1 MKMKLLAAFALALLS
16 FGATAQPD
24 ANASRTIFLS
34 TPGDQV
40 DSSVAY
46 HPSFNLYYAAH
57 MGNPLHAG
65 FVYNSAGSIVQREEP
80 LNIDV
85 RSLYYNPNTGLI
97 ESVSYDAVSGGGAGK
112 GLFDAQ
118 IDGSG
123 FFNGGTATLLVSM
136 PGNDGSQTIPA
147 YDVTRDRFYSRDTSN
162 SVSIVSRTNGAS
174 LGTITLDFAG
184 AGVGS
189 ASAYVIAHVPSEDW
203 LVILDYANNTAV
215 VFDIVGN
222 YIGTSALDTDVP
234 TTFAMGYANNQ
245 LFVGVYTSSRRGYQ
259 GYNIGASL
267 FYTDGDGD
275 GVLDE
280 TDNCPSDA
288 NADQLNTD
296 GDSEGNACDVDDDGD
311 GWADV
316 DDNCSLAANP
326 QQEDGDGDSVGDA
339 CDNCLLTINPGQ
351 EDSNNDGVGD
361 ICPIIGC

>member
-1 MKMKLLAAFALALLS
+1 MKLLAAFALALLS
-16 FGATAQPD
+16 FGTLAQPV

-34 TPGDQV
+34 TPGDRV

-46 HPSFNLYYAAH
+46 HPGFNLYYAAH

-65 FVYNSAGSIVQREEP
+65 FVYNSAGSIVHREEP
-80 LNIDV
+80 LNIEV
-85 RSLYYNPNTGLI
+85 RSLNYNPNTGLI
-97 ESVSYDAVSGGGAGK
+97 ESVSYDAVSGGGAEK

-123 FFNGGTATLLVSM
+123 FFNGGSATLLASM

-174 LGTITLDFAG
+174 LGTITLDFAS

-222 YIGTSALDTDVP
+222 YIGTSALDTNVP
-234 TTFAMGYANNQ
+234 TAFAMGYANDQ
-245 LFVGVYTSSRRGYQ
+245 LFVGVYNSQYSRGYQ

-275 GVLDE
+275 GVPDE
-280 TDNCPSDA
+280 TDNCLDDA
-288 NADQLNTD
+288 NEDQLNTD
-296 GDSEGNACDVDDDGD
+296 GDAEGDTCDTDDDND
-311 GWADV
+311 DWFDV
-316 DDNCSLAANP
+316 DDNCPLMANP
-326 QQEDGDGDSVGDA
+326 NQEDREGDNIGDA
-339 CDNCLLTINPGQ
+339 CDNCLITANPDQ
-351 EDSNNDGVGD
+351 ADIDDDGVGD
-361 ICPIIGC
+361 LCSEIGC